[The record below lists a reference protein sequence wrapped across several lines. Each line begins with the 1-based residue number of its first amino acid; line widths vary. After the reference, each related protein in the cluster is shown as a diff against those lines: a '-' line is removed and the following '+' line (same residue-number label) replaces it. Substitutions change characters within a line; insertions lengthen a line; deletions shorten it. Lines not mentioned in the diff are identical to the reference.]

1 MEARAVKKYIRCSP
15 RKMRLVIDQI
25 RGKKIE
31 EAFNIL
37 KYTPNTAAEEADR
50 VVKSAYGNLL
60 YKNSKESG
68 GRIDADEVYVK
79 IIHADPGPTMRRILP
94 APQGRAFRI
103 RKRSNHL
110 TVVVGTKN

>member
-15 RKMRLVIDQI
+15 RKMRLVIDLI

-31 EAFNIL
+31 DAFSIL
-37 KYTPNTAAEEADR
+37 KFTPNMAAEEADR
-50 VVKSAYGNLL
+50 VVKSAYSNLV
-60 YKNSKESG
+60 YKNQETG
-68 GRIDADEVYVK
+68 ERVNPDEIYVK
-79 IIHADPGPTMRRILP
+79 IIHSDPGPTMRRILP

-110 TVVVGTKN
+110 TVIVGTKN

>member
-1 MEARAVKKYIRCSP
+1 MEARALKKYIRCSP

-25 RGKKIE
+25 RGKRVE
-31 EAFNIL
+31 DAFNIL
-37 KYTPNTAAEEADR
+37 KFLPNMAAEEATR
-50 VVKSAYGNLL
+50 VVQSAYSNLQ
-60 YKNSKESG
+60 YKNMDSG
-68 GRIDADEVYVK
+68 ERVNPDEVYVK
-79 IIHADPGPTMRRILP
+79 VIHSDPGPTMRRILP

>member
-37 KYTPNTAAEEADR
+37 KFVPNMAAEEAHR
-50 VVKSAYGNLL
+50 VVQSAYSNLL
-60 YKNSKESG
+60 YKNQESG
-68 GRIDADEVYVK
+68 DRVDSNDVYVK
-79 IIHADPGPTMRRILP
+79 VVHADPGPTMRRILP